1 MVCNKTY
8 GYTWLYPT
16 EARDLLLYIGYDH
29 IHPWIWAHSSGWFVF
44 AENRKNQ
51 RRRYILRKIASLH
64 CVVNFVWRREAIYKG
79 HDGWNR
85 TRKKQKKTTGKK
97 AANITQK
104 GFLLGV
110 VRKHTA
116 KTPFVVWA
124 HKLNKQQ
131 IHPMPCFSPL
141 DHKKNWVW
149 KKDRRTGRTQTG
161 ESMCP

>member
-1 MVCNKTY
+1 MVIPNGGSWSPFIY
-8 GYTWLYPT
+8 
-16 EARDLLLYIGYDH
+16 
-29 IHPWIWAHSSGWFVF
+29 WIWSHSPLDMSPLIRMICICR
-44 AENRKNQ
+44 EQNR

-64 CVVNFVWRREAIYKG
+64 SVVHFVWLREAIYKG

-124 HKLNKQQ
+124 HKLNRQQ